1 MGERVYN
8 SLTSYFTSLNN
19 IGYRKQSDV
28 NKLLVFITIQEVLD
42 NDFRGLVSEEDYD
55 IINKALYC
63 LYGSTCLIPY
73 PDYYNNRT
81 MRTMYTGSM
90 SELAHRVEGLEKDTA
105 AMSTDLETIKDKPI
119 LIPGDEVQEVAD
131 FEI

>member
-8 SLTSYFTSLNN
+8 SLTSYFTSLKN

-28 NKLLVFITIQEVLD
+28 NRLLVFIAIQELLD

-63 LYGSTCLIPY
+63 LYESTCLIPY

>member
-1 MGERVYN
+1 MGEEVYN
-8 SLTSYFTSLNN
+8 SLTSYFTSLKN
-19 IGYRKQSDV
+19 IGYRKQSEV

-73 PDYYNNRT
+73 PDYYNKKTTRI
-81 MRTMYTGSM
+81 MDTGSM
-90 SELAHRVEGLEKDTA
+90 YELTHRIENLEKDTA

-131 FEI
+131 FDI

>member
-1 MGERVYN
+1 MDEEVYN
-8 SLTSYFTSLNN
+8 SLTSYFTSLKN

-73 PDYYNNRT
+73 PDYYNKKTTRI
-81 MRTMYTGSM
+81 MDTGSM
-90 SELAHRVEGLEKDTA
+90 YELTHRIENLEKDTA

-131 FEI
+131 FDI

>member
-1 MGERVYN
+1 MGEEVYN
-8 SLTSYFTSLNN
+8 SLTSYFTSLKN

-42 NDFRGLVSEEDYD
+42 NDFRGLVSEEDYG

-73 PDYYNNRT
+73 PDYYNKKTTRV
-81 MRTMYTGSM
+81 MDTGSM
-90 SELAHRVEGLEKDTA
+90 YELTHRVEGLEEDTA

-119 LIPGDEVQEVAD
+119 LIPGDDVQEVAD
-131 FEI
+131 FDI

>member
-8 SLTSYFTSLNN
+8 SLTSYFTSLKN
-19 IGYRKQSDV
+19 IGYKKQSDV
-28 NKLLVFITIQEVLD
+28 NRLLVFIAIQELLD

>member
-1 MGERVYN
+1 MCERVYN
-8 SLTSYFTSLNN
+8 SLTSYFTSLKN

-28 NKLLVFITIQEVLD
+28 NRLLVFIAIQELLD

>member
-1 MGERVYN
+1 MGERAYN
-8 SLTSYFTSLNN
+8 SLMYYFTSLKN

-28 NKLLVFITIQEVLD
+28 NNLLIFTTIQELLD
-42 NDFRGLVSEEDYD
+42 NDFRGLVSEEDYN

-90 SELAHRVEGLEKDTA
+90 SELAHRVNSLEKDTD
-105 AMSTDLETIKDKPI
+105 AMATDLENIKDKPI
-119 LIPGDEVQEVAD
+119 LIPGDEVDEVAD
-131 FEI
+131 FDI

>member
-8 SLTSYFTSLNN
+8 SLTSYFTSLKN

-28 NKLLVFITIQEVLD
+28 NRLLVFIAIQELLD

>member
-8 SLTSYFTSLNN
+8 SLTSYFTSLKN

-28 NKLLVFITIQEVLD
+28 NRLLVFIAIQELLD
-42 NDFRGLVSEEDYD
+42 NDFRGLVAEEDYD

>member
-8 SLTSYFTSLNN
+8 SLTSYFTSLKN

-28 NKLLVFITIQEVLD
+28 NRLLVFIAIQELLD

-105 AMSTDLETIKDKPI
+105 AMSTDLETIKDKPN